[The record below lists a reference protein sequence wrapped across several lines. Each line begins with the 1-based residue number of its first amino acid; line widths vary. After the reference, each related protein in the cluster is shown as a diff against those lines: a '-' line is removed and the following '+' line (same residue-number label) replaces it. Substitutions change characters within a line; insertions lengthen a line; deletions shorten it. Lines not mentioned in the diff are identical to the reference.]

1 MLFGTRVPLP
11 SDSAKNLGF
20 HFFKYQRREL
30 GLITCLF
37 LILWHSCLETVSSRI
52 HSCCFFFFF
61 LGEFNAMKGEICRDK
76 ERCGHPNIDK
86 EESERQSHLPQTC
99 FWSTMGLTSLC
110 WSRSPMR
117 RECGALNRK
126 SHRGQLVGEVTW
138 LWLSLRWVLPF
149 PEGCKA
155 KDALRQGNSLHFLGE
170 NVGANV
176 NS

>member
-52 HSCCFFFFF
+52 HSCFCFFFS
-61 LGEFNAMKGEICRDK
+61 GEFNDMKGEICRDK

-110 WSRSPMR
+110 WSRSPKR

-126 SHRGQLVGEVTW
+126 IPQGPVGWGSHVTLAVFKVSPAFSWGLQSQGCTETGEFSALLRGECG
-138 LWLSLRWVLPF
+138 S
-149 PEGCKA
+149 
-155 KDALRQGNSLHFLGE
+155 
-170 NVGANV
+170 
-176 NS
+176 

>member
-37 LILWHSCLETVSSRI
+37 LILSHSCLETVSSRI
-52 HSCCFFFFF
+52 HSCFP
-61 LGEFNAMKGEICRDK
+61 GELNAMKAEICRDK
-76 ERCGHPNIDK
+76 ERCGHPNVDK
-86 EESERQSHLPQTC
+86 EESERQSQLLQTY
-99 FWSTMGLTSLC
+99 FWRSMGLTSLC
-110 WSRSPMR
+110 WSSSPKR

-126 SHRGQLVGEVTW
+126 IPQGPAGWGSHVTLAVFKVSPAFSW
-138 LWLSLRWVLPF
+138 GLQSQ
-149 PEGCKA
+149 GCTEMGM
-155 KDALRQGNSLHFLGE
+155 LCTSQGRML
-170 NVGANV
+170 GANV